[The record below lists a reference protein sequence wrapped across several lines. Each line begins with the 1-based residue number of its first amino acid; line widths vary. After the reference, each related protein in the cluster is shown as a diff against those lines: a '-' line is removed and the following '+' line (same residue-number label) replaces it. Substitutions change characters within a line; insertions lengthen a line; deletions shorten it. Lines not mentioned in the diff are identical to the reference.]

1 MTMKDPKPVLL
12 LLLALGLITTWIY
25 HLYDKTQYTKRRNEI
40 YIKDSMAVAQGVTDS
55 LQKIYSVTLNDLGT
69 KLDSSVSSAD
79 SLQSELGNKVAQIQ
93 NLKKEIGSILGKRGI
108 TKEELDL
115 ARRKIDELQTMVQG
129 LKKQNSS
136 MEEERNR
143 LNSILAQLN
152 GDMRGLEENITKLG
166 EENKS
171 LREKINLASV
181 FVASELRLSAVSRKG
196 SKETEVSTAK
206 KAEKFVLSFLV
217 QNNVNQFNDADV
229 YVVITGPDGQV
240 LQNPV
245 WDSKTIDTKGEGKK
259 PYTLRIRFDYEKG
272 ESKRLLFSLDPD
284 KFIKGTY
291 TMQVYHNGYR
301 IGQTS
306 KTLS

>member
-1 MTMKDPKPVLL
+1 M
-12 LLLALGLITTWIY
+12 LLALGLISTWIY
-25 HLYDKTQYTKRRNEI
+25 HLYDKTQYTRRRNEI
-40 YIKDSMAVAQGVTDS
+40 FIKDSIAVAQGVSDS
-55 LQKIYSVTLNDLGT
+55 LQKIYRVTLNDLGSR
-69 KLDSSVSSAD
+69 LDSSVSSAD
-79 SLQSELGNKVAQIQ
+79 SLQSQLGDKVAQIQ
-93 NLKKEIGSILGKRGI
+93 NLKKEIGGILSKRGI

-115 ARRKIDELQTMVQG
+115 ARRKIDELQGMVQG

-152 GDMRGLEENITKLG
+152 GDMRGLEDNITKLD

-181 FVASELRLSAVSRKG
+181 FVASELKLSAVSRKG
-196 SKETEVSTAK
+196 SKETDVSSAK
-206 KAEKFVLSFLV
+206 KAEKFILSFLV
-217 QNNVNQFNDADV
+217 QNNVNQMNDADV
-229 YVVITGPDGQV
+229 YVVITGPDGQI

-272 ESKRLLFSLDPD
+272 ESKRILFSLDPD
-284 KFIKGTY
+284 KFIKGPY

>member
-1 MTMKDPKPVLL
+1 MKDPKPVLL
-12 LLLALGLITTWIY
+12 LMLALGLITTWIY

-93 NLKKEIGSILGKRGI
+93 NLKKEIGGILGKRGI

-143 LNSILAQLN
+143 LNGILAQLN
-152 GDMRGLEENITKLG
+152 GDMRGLEENITKLD

-181 FVASELRLSAVSRKG
+181 FVASELKLSAVSRKG

-206 KAEKFVLSFLV
+206 KAEKFILSFLV

-229 YVVITGPDGQV
+229 YVVITGPHGQV
-240 LQNPV
+240 LQSPV

-259 PYTLRIRFDYEKG
+259 SYTLRIRFDYEKG

-284 KFIKGTY
+284 KFIKGPY

-301 IGQTS
+301 IGQVS